1 MLEYTRKDAKTWA
14 LEKLK
19 GFYQCPI
26 SPVTPDGKMDEAAL
40 RENVEKFIDVGIDGL
55 VIGGFI
61 SECWNLKLADWY
73 RYHDVIA
80 DAAKGRLPLW
90 TIILDPS
97 VHQALEKLDY
107 VEKLGF
113 EGAEIINPV
122 VQLRT
127 DDEIFDWFKYLTDR
141 SNLAVCLYRTPVSG
155 KVLGFDLMRRLADLD
170 TCVAVKQGSLN
181 RAETLKLRRD
191 LRRDFIVSEPAEGWF
206 LEDLRL
212 GGQIVWGEIS
222 YLAYGKKR
230 GLIDQYRALAMA
242 GKWEEARQVSDQLNP
257 VRLFLE
263 EMLLWEIVRTAT
275 YAGAVAGV
283 KVWFE
288 ALGFKAGTTI
298 PPVKP
303 VSPQRAEEIRAKVHE
318 LGLV

>member
-1 MLEYTRKDAKTWA
+1 MLEYDRKDAKAWA
-14 LEKLK
+14 LKKLT

-26 SPVTPDGKMDEAAL
+26 SPVKDGKMDEEGL
-40 RENVEKFIDVGIDGL
+40 RYNIEKFIDIGIDGL

-61 SECWNLKLADWY
+61 SECWSLTLGDWY
-73 RYHDVIA
+73 KYHEIVA

-97 VHQALEKLDY
+97 VHQALEKMQY

-113 EGAEIINPV
+113 EGAEVINPV

-127 DDEIFDWFKYLTDR
+127 DDEIFDWFKYLTDH

-170 TCVAVKQGSLN
+170 TCVAVKQGSLS
-181 RAETLKLRRD
+181 RAETLKLRKD
-191 LRRDFIVSEPAEGWF
+191 LRKDFIVSDPTEAVF
-206 LEDLRL
+206 LEDLRV
-212 GGQIVWGEIS
+212 GGQICWGEIS

-230 GLIDQYRALAMA
+230 TLIDQYRALAA
-242 GKWEEARQVSDQLNP
+242 EGKWEEARAVSVQLDP
-257 VRLFLE
+257 VREFLGE
-263 EMLLWEIVRTAT
+263 ILLWEIVRTAT
-275 YAGAVAGV
+275 YAAAVASV

-288 ALGFKAGTTI
+288 ALGFKAGGMI

-303 VSPQRAEEIRAKVHE
+303 VSDERADYIRAKVKE